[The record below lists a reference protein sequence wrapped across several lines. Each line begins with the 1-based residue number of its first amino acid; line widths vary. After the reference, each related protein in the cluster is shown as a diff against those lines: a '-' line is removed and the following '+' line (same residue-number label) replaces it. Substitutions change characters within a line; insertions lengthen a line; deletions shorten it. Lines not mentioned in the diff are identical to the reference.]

1 MAVRCSKCGEELL
14 GPVNR
19 CWKCGQQFSAQAET
33 GGLPPVRYAPVNLP
47 PDVVQAEFADGG
59 VVTAVPGAD
68 STAAAA
74 AASASSPASFKLKR
88 LSATSARLCEEYVGS
103 SKYEYSI
110 GSWRT
115 PAILT
120 PSGSSA

>member
-19 CWKCGQQFSAQAET
+19 CWKCGQQFAAQAEA

-59 VVTAVPGAD
+59 VVTAAMPGAEPTNAAPSA
-68 STAAAA
+68 STSAPTTAS
-74 AASASSPASFKLKR
+74 AASPGPIGKSVRSGSPFVKGAVMQQV
-88 LSATSARLCEEYVGS
+88 T
-103 SKYEYSI
+103 
-110 GSWRT
+110 T
-115 PAILT
+115 PAF
-120 PSGSSA
+120 PRK

>member
-19 CWKCGQQFSAQAET
+19 CWKCGQQFSAQAEA

-59 VVTAVPGAD
+59 VVTAAVPGAEP
-68 STAAAA
+68 TAATGS
-74 AASASSPASFKLKR
+74 AASTNAPISASVASSGPIEITRGGNPAR
-88 LSATSARLCEEYVGS
+88 
-103 SKYEYSI
+103 
-110 GSWRT
+110 
-115 PAILT
+115 
-120 PSGSSA
+120 